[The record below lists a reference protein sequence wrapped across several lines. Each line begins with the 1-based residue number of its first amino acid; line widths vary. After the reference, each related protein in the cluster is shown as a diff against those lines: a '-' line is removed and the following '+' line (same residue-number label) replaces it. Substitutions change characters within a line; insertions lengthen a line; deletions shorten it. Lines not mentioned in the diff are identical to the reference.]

1 MPLIDLVLEVYLCGM
16 VKDFREEKEMKFKI
30 RENNNYELITF
41 KHKIALQ
48 AMNMIED
55 KDITLYSEVLLY
67 AQLSFVQE
75 SCEEDVIDFLNNS
88 MEKDLLTLMET
99 VIEPVFMEIMKD
111 EKAKNAFDEVMD
123 ILSDY
128 LYNKR
133 ESERSFGGIIE
144 QLVGF
149 LTSLSDADFNILF
162 QRGQNVIKTVKEK
175 PKAEKQV
182 EIQNAKMEE
191 LINKFKNVE
200 TTK

>member
-1 MPLIDLVLEVYLCGM
+1 ME
-16 VKDFREEKEMKFKI
+16 FKI
-30 RENNNYELITF
+30 REDNNYELITF
-41 KHKIALQ
+41 KHKVALQ
-48 AMNMIED
+48 AMNMIDD

-67 AQLSFVQE
+67 AQLAFVQE
-75 SCEEDVIDFLNNS
+75 SCENDVIEFLNNS
-88 MEKDLLTLMET
+88 LEKDLLTLMET
-99 VIEPVFMEIMKD
+99 VIEPTFMEIMKD

>member
-1 MPLIDLVLEVYLCGM
+1 
-16 VKDFREEKEMKFKI
+16 MKFKI

-41 KHKIALQ
+41 KHKVALQ

-99 VIEPVFMEIMKD
+99 VIEPVFMEIIKD
-111 EKAKNAFDEVMD
+111 ETAKKTFDEIVD

-128 LYNKR
+128 LYTKR
-133 ESERSFGGIIE
+133 EGERSFVGILE
-144 QLVGF
+144 QLIDFVTGI
-149 LTSLSDADFNILF
+149 SDADFNILF
-162 QRGQNVIKTVKEK
+162 QRGKEAVSTAK
-175 PKAEKQV
+175 GIVNKSKADKQI
-182 EIQNAKMEE
+182 EIQNTKMEE

>member
-1 MPLIDLVLEVYLCGM
+1 ME
-16 VKDFREEKEMKFKI
+16 FKI

-41 KHKIALQ
+41 KHKVALQ

-99 VIEPVFMEIMKD
+99 VIEPVFMEIIKD
-111 EKAKNAFDEVMD
+111 ETAKKAFDEIVD

-133 ESERSFGGIIE
+133 EGERSFGGIVE
-144 QLVGF
+144 QLVNFVVG
-149 LTSLSDADFNILF
+149 LSDADFNILF
-162 QRGQNVIKTVKEK
+162 QRGKDTVKSVKEK
-175 PKAEKQV
+175 PKAEKQI
-182 EIQNAKMEE
+182 EIQNTKMEE

>member
-1 MPLIDLVLEVYLCGM
+1 
-16 VKDFREEKEMKFKI
+16 MKFKI

-41 KHKIALQ
+41 KHKVALQ

-133 ESERSFGGIIE
+133 TG
-144 QLVGF
+144 
-149 LTSLSDADFNILF
+149 
-162 QRGQNVIKTVKEK
+162 
-175 PKAEKQV
+175 
-182 EIQNAKMEE
+182 
-191 LINKFKNVE
+191 
-200 TTK
+200 